1 VAAELVAPGRDA
13 PASVCPLSGAK
24 TPSRAHRVRYANLED
39 WDFEVSDA
47 FTVPLCA
54 FHNTEIHKTGN
65 ERQWSSERKIDP
77 LARSEGSMEDGSAL
91 LHKRDSNRT
100 IADRSRMK
108 RLDYAPPVLAADAAD
123 AAIRREPSM
132 SFRELAVSINRI
144 AIAGLPQL
152 PFLRVVAD
160 VHVTQ
165 AEALISGYSVR
176 VGNHKSGQMRQNR
189 HSWPV
194 LQGPKLPHQVGRPCL
209 FQTPRR
215 THPPSSRPQM

>member
-108 RLDYAPPVLAADAAD
+108 RLDYAPQ
-123 AAIRREPSM
+123 
-132 SFRELAVSINRI
+132 F
-144 AIAGLPQL
+144 LPL
-152 PFLRVVAD
+152 MPLMPLYGASPR
-160 VHVTQ
+160 
-165 AEALISGYSVR
+165 
-176 VGNHKSGQMRQNR
+176 
-189 HSWPV
+189 
-194 LQGPKLPHQVGRPCL
+194 CL
-209 FQTPRR
+209 FASSPFQLIESQSLAYRSCLSLALWLTFTSHRR
-215 THPPSSRPQM
+215 RH